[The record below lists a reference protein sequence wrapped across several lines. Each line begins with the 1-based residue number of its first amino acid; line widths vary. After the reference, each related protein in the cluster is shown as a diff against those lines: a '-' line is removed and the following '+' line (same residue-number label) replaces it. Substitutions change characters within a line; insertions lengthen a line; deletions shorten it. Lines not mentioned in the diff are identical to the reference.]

1 MSLFVGKYE
10 NIDIVGYTSR
20 FSHTY
25 NIDKNDEFIS
35 VKKGFG
41 ASADSKNEGVKRN
54 NFFGTYLLG
63 PFLIQNP
70 LFTKE
75 LMKKLGVENPEL
87 PYEADIMKAYEV
99 RLVELNKD
107 IVFD

>member
-1 MSLFVGKYE
+1 MGQFE
-10 NIDIVGYTSR
+10 NIDVVGYTSR
-20 FSHTY
+20 FSHAY
-25 NIDKNDEFIS
+25 NIEEKDEFIK

-41 ASADSKNEGVKRN
+41 ASVESKNEGVKRN

-75 LMKKLGVENPEL
+75 LMKKLGIENPQL
-87 PYEADIMKAYEV
+87 PYEADIMKAYDV